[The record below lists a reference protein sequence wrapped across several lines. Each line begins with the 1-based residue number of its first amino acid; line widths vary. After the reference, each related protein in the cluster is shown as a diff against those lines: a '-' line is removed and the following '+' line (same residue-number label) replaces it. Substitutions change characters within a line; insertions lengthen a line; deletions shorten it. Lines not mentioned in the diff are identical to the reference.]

1 MNKFLTPLLL
11 AAALSPLA
19 ASAQYYEGQRGDYR
33 VESRDGYY
41 YNGRYYD
48 TDRRGGYTYNGRYY
62 NADHRDKRGRFD
74 PRFDPRYT
82 SNRNDRYD
90 NRYNSRY
97 NSQYNRQGYE
107 YDSYGNR
114 VFCRDVVVRD
124 NHNEGAAVAGAI
136 IGGVLGNQI
145 GSGSGRTAATVGG
158 AVVGGL
164 VGNEVGRD
172 RDGNRIERRCER
184 Y

>member
-19 ASAQYYEGQRGDYR
+19 ASAQYYDGQRGDYR

-82 SNRNDRYD
+82 SNSNGRYND
-90 NRYNSRY
+90 NRYDSGY
-97 NSQYNRQGYE
+97 NNQGYE

-114 VFCRDVVVRD
+114 VVCRDVVVRD
-124 NHNEGAAVAGAI
+124 RNEGAAVAGAI

-164 VGNEVGRD
+164 VGNEVSRD
-172 RDGNRIERRCER
+172 RHGNRIERRCER